1 MLQSVV
7 VKELTAGL
15 ALLSDEEI
23 EATAAQAWELL
34 SDVGDVEDLAR
45 ARGIEVRAERD
56 LPEGF
61 DGLALPHAL
70 LVRPSRLRALWVL
83 RVLRELVQHHLIA
96 TRHHTH
102 ADVWRLTLAL
112 AYPIHRVRAGLGPL
126 EIPGW
131 SLSLRAAVLT
141 ESRVISAA

>member
-7 VKELTAGL
+7 VRELSAGL

-23 EATAAQAWELL
+23 EATAAQAWETL

-45 ARGIEVRAERD
+45 ARGVEIRAERD
-56 LPEGF
+56 LPDGF

-70 LVRPSRLRALWVL
+70 LVRPSRLRTLWVL
-83 RVLRELVQHHLIA
+83 RVLHELAHHLLGL
-96 TRHHTH
+96 RHHTH

-112 AYPIHRVRAGLGPL
+112 AYPVHRVRAGLGPL